1 MNKSGKYR
9 LSFTAAS
16 LRLQEMSE
24 FAREY
29 KEKGLDF
36 ITKESIIRGG
46 NERTAVRE
54 FREIKHRINS
64 LTERQIAILACGD
77 LISQKQIALL
87 SICKLYTFIRDFIV
101 EVLRNKALVY
111 DFQVTEGEYITF
123 IRRRIELHPELEEI
137 TETTAKKIKQVT
149 FKILEQAGMI
159 DNVKSKEIIPQLVDP
174 QVINAILEDDPEWL
188 KIFLLSDLEI
198 SNRVK

>member
-1 MNKSGKYR
+1 MNKTGKYR

-29 KEKGLDF
+29 REKGLDS
-36 ITKESIIRGG
+36 ITKDAIIKGG
-46 NERTAVRE
+46 NERTAARE
-54 FREIKHRINS
+54 FREIKDRINT
-64 LTERQIAILACGD
+64 LTDRQISILADGD

-123 IRRRIELHPELEEI
+123 IRKGIELHPELEELA
-137 TETTAKKIKQVT
+137 ETTARKIKQVT

-159 DNVKSKEIIPQLVDP
+159 DSVRSKKIIPQLVDP
-174 QVINAILEDDPEWL
+174 QVSNAIVEDDPEWL